1 MIRRFYLCQAL
12 AMIIV
17 SATSAPVFWQV
28 HEKLF
33 KFSLLSDTTD
43 RSMILLAERND
54 DHGPSSLSLSPLYK
68 FPEWIIQDVNLSYI
82 ELVSIVTSISSS

>member
-1 MIRRFYLCQAL
+1 MYMVIHISDYFEMK

-43 RSMILLAERND
+43 RSMILLAETMIMAEMKLN
-54 DHGPSSLSLSPLYK
+54 H
-68 FPEWIIQDVNLSYI
+68 
-82 ELVSIVTSISSS
+82 

>member
-1 MIRRFYLCQAL
+1 
-12 AMIIV
+12 MIIV

-43 RSMILLAERND
+43 RSMILLAETMIMA
-54 DHGPSSLSLSPLYK
+54 SKKK
-68 FPEWIIQDVNLSYI
+68 FRKTARQAWKRV
-82 ELVSIVTSISSS
+82 